1 MQTSA
6 RGLLQVRHL
15 PGGCH
20 LHRHLMRKLEL
31 IQIPRR
37 RQLATSAR
45 SATRDGAEEQRFVV
59 RGLWITVQACL
70 VGC

>member
-1 MQTSA
+1 
-6 RGLLQVRHL
+6 
-15 PGGCH
+15 
-20 LHRHLMRKLEL
+20 MRKLEL

-45 SATRDGAEEQRFVV
+45 SAIRDGAEEQRFDV